1 MLLANREYTVVNF
14 FVIYMAVTQSTL
26 AAGMWFSF
34 SPNIVEATAAANR
47 ILSARPSKT
56 DQQNAPPKMR
66 TNEGPASIE
75 FQNVSFSYTGRD
87 ITVLDGVSLK
97 IEPGQFA
104 AFVGASGSGKSTMI
118 SLLERFVAHPSSH
131 KIIHSHYL
139 NSFYE
144 PTSGKILFDGVNIA
158 EVDAASYRK
167 NLSIVAQESTLYQGL
182 LVPHFNPNPN
192 TDNET
197 QAQSAKT
204 LPSPYP
210 NPKQQTQQ

>member
-1 MLLANREYTVVNF
+1 
-14 FVIYMAVTQSTL
+14 MAVTQSTL

-56 DQQNAPPKMR
+56 DKQNAPPKMP
-66 TNEGPASIE
+66 TNEGPAGIE

-118 SLLERFVAHPSSH
+118 SLLERFVAHQSSR
-131 KIIHSHYL
+131 KTIHSRSL

-144 PTSGKILFDGVNIA
+144 PTSGKILFDSTNIA

-182 LVPHFNPNPN
+182 
-192 TDNET
+192 
-197 QAQSAKT
+197 
-204 LPSPYP
+204 PSPHTHLKP
-210 NPKQQTQQ
+210 ITD